1 MNKLINKVVVVTGAG
16 SGIGRAIAERFAA
29 EGAAVVV
36 AGRTLPKLLD
46 VSRHIEARRGRAHA
60 VACDVTVEA
69 EVEALMA
76 EAQKRYNGLDVLINC
91 AGVFMARE
99 IDQTT
104 ADDYVR
110 VLDSNLKGTYLA
122 CREAFKAMKRGGGGG
137 TIVNLASVAGK
148 EAWAGLALY
157 GASKF
162 GVVGLSQ
169 ALADEGAAHG
179 IKVSALC
186 PGAVN
191 TPMAKNF
198 GIPTSELIQA
208 EDVAEAALY
217 LTLLPKN
224 VVIKELVL
232 DRRGAD

>member
-1 MNKLINKVVVVTGAG
+1 MNKLINKVVVVTGG
-16 SGIGRAIAERFAA
+16 SSGIGRAIAERFAS
-29 EGAAVVV
+29 EGAAVVI
-36 AGRTLPKLLD
+36 AGRTLSKLLD
-46 VSRHIEARRGRAHA
+46 VSRHIESRRGRCHA
-60 VACDVTVEA
+60 VACDVTLEA
-69 EVEALMA
+69 DAENLIA
-76 EAQKRYNGLDVLINC
+76 EAIKRYNSCDVLINS
-91 AGVFMARE
+91 AGVFHAQE

-104 ADDYVR
+104 EADYNR
-110 VLDSNLKGTYLA
+110 VLDTNLKGAYLC
-122 CREAFKAMKRGGGGG
+122 CREAFKAMKKSGHGG
-137 TIVNLASVAGK
+137 TIINVASVAGK
-148 EAWAGLALY
+148 EAWAGLSLY

-162 GVVGLSQ
+162 GLMGLSQ
-169 ALADEGAAHG
+169 ALADEGAPYQ

-198 GIPTSELIQA
+198 GIPSEALIQA

-224 VVIKELVL
+224 VVVKELVL

>member
-36 AGRTLPKLLD
+36 AGRTLPKLLE

-104 ADDYVR
+104 GDDYAR
-110 VLDSNLKGTYLA
+110 VLDSNLKGTYLT
-122 CREAFKAMKRGGGGG
+122 CREAFKAMKRHGGG

-169 ALADEGAAHG
+169 ALADEGSAHG

-198 GIPTSELIQA
+198 GIPATDLIQA

>member
-1 MNKLINKVVVVTGAG
+1 MNKLINKVVVVTGAS

-36 AGRTLPKLLD
+36 AGRTLSKLLE

-60 VACDVTVEA
+60 VACDVTAEADVEH
-69 EVEALMA
+69 LMA
-76 EAQKRYNGLDVLINC
+76 EAQKRYNGFDVLINC
-91 AGVFMARE
+91 AGVFLARE
-99 IDQTT
+99 IDQTS
-104 ADDYVR
+104 ADDYAR
-110 VLDSNLKGTYLA
+110 VMDTNLKGAYLC
-122 CREAFKAMKRGGGGG
+122 CREAFKIMKKNGGG

-148 EAWAGLALY
+148 EAWAGLSLY
-157 GASKF
+157 SASKF
-162 GVVGLSQ
+162 GLVGLSQ
-169 ALADEGAAHG
+169 ALADEGTSHG

-198 GIPTSELIQA
+198 GIPSDALIQA

-224 VVIKELVL
+224 VVIKELLL